1 MEQYINI
8 LFKWTNRNGYQNEI
22 NNLGFHYL
30 NIIIHTPYLD
40 PWRFHIY
47 IDSSNQTL
55 KIRALTP
62 HKPLRTVSILIM
74 CFLTIPLETQFLF
87 TIFSMTCWSGKVRFE
102 VEKYLWITTCH
113 FNNYGKSC
121 TINYSFLNILW
132 VHRNFFL
139 SSYLFVC
146 LFSVGWQLCSL
157 LYYYITMFLIAS
169 SLT

>member
-8 LFKWTNRNGYQNEI
+8 LFKWTNRNVYQNEI

-30 NIIIHTPYLD
+30 NIIIHTRYLD

-74 CFLTIPLETQFLF
+74 CFLTIPLETQLLF

-113 FNNYGKSC
+113 FNNCGKSC
-121 TINYSFLNILW
+121 TINYSNRLFEYLMSAPKFLS
-132 VHRNFFL
+132 FFL
-139 SSYLFVC
+139 FIC
-146 LFSVGWQLCSL
+146 LFIFRRMTTLFLIIL
-157 LYYYITMFLIAS
+157 LYYYVLNSI
-169 SLT
+169 